1 MPNSKPLAIIGD
13 EDIVLGFKALGFK
26 VYPIKEPK
34 QLDATLDE
42 IVTEEIAVCLVQ
54 EDIYNARLDKI
65 NSFRNL
71 AQPIFIPFDK
81 FAKMS
86 LLETI
91 VKNIRLRATGAF

>member
-1 MPNSKPLAIIGD
+1 MLTERPLAIIGD

-26 VYPIKEPK
+26 VYPIKESE
-34 QLDATLDE
+34 QLDTTLDE
-42 IVTEEIAVCLVQ
+42 IVTGEIAICLVQ
-54 EDIYNARLDKI
+54 EDIYKARLDKI
-65 NSFRNL
+65 DSFRNL

-91 VKNIRLRATGAF
+91 VKDIRLRATGAF